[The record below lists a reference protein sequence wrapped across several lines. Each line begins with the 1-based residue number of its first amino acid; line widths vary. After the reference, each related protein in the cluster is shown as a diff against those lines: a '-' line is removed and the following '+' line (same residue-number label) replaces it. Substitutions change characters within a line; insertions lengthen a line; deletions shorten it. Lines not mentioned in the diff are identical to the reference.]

1 MRRRRVV
8 DLIITMLKKFI
19 LEVLVRA
26 EIFWQSQIGLKIK
39 WEENPIL
46 MQIPLKRVSWFKIA
60 FHFTEIGMNC

>member
-19 LEVLVRA
+19 LEVVRA

-60 FHFTEIGMNC
+60 FHFPEIGMNC